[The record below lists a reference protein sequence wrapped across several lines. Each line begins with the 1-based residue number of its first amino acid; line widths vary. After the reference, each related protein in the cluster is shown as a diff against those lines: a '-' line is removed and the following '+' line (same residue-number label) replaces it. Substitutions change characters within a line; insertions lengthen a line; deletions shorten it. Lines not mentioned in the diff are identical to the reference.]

1 MKLLGKEGLLAK
13 EKLEIKKVEL
23 DKDTFIFVKELT
35 ATEKDQLEQSMVTVD
50 MNQKDKNKAV
60 TTSLSNFKA
69 KIVALSV
76 CNEKGEPLLQFTD
89 YKTLGDNM
97 SSKRME
103 IIAEAAQSLNKITK
117 EDQEEIIKN

>member
-23 DKDTFIFVKELT
+23 DKDTFVFVKELT